1 MRHEPD
7 LESILVPNTN
17 AVKVERERRA
27 HLRRLVFSAK
37 ERCSCG
43 AGFAYLRWK
52 SSRVWDCSAILLG
65 DALLEGESGTCH
77 HSAPCTYFEIVSER
91 QPAAHGHTT
100 RPAA

>member
-1 MRHEPD
+1 MRPEPD

-17 AVKVERERRA
+17 ALKVERERRA

-65 DALLEGESGTCH
+65 DALLEGESSTCH